1 MKTIN
6 LFGFHNHLGKNSRP
20 SAFKDI
26 YKKNVED
33 DDKLPFNK
41 LKDGE
46 HYKKQRELNY
56 TK

>member
-33 DDKLPFNK
+33 DDKLPVNK

-46 HYKKQRELNY
+46 HYKRQRELN
-56 TK
+56 